1 MMPQYLDSLVVLVL
15 LLLLLF
21 SILRS
26 ALRIVPQQQSWVVE
40 RLGKFHRVLPPGL
53 SFVAPFLD
61 RVAFRFDI
69 REMPTEV
76 APQVCIS
83 LDNTTLT
90 VDGFLYLQ
98 ITDPVKA
105 AYGSSSPMNAAM
117 QLAQTTMRS
126 EIGKLHLD
134 QALSSRQL
142 LNAAVATSVDEA
154 AVNWGIKVL
163 RYEIKD
169 INPPP
174 EILRAME
181 LQITAEREKRAT
193 IARSEGQRQ
202 QQINTSE
209 GQRQQDINV
218 ADGRRQAEVLRAEG
232 EAKAIELVAAA
243 TAAAIRIIGE
253 SAVTDGGMAAL
264 QMQLAKDFIGQW
276 GNLARQ
282 ATTMI
287 IPADLGNIGAV
298 VGTAL
303 QMVRGEPR
311 SGGGMAGAPATP
323 GGAGSGAAGSGA
335 SARTGLGPMA
345 FGIAAGGP
353 VTSVPPAG

>member
-1 MMPQYLDSLVVLVL
+1 MTEFVATLIVLAL
-15 LLLLLF
+15 LLILGLA
-21 SILRS
+21 ILRYTV
-26 ALRIVPQQQSWVVE
+26 RIVPQQQAWVLE
-40 RLGKFHRVLPPGL
+40 RLGRFNRVLAPGL
-53 SFVAPFLD
+53 NFVTPFIE
-61 RVAFRFDI
+61 RVSFRFDM
-69 REMPTEV
+69 RETPTEV
-76 APQVCIS
+76 PPQTCIS

-105 AYGSSSPMNAAM
+105 AYGSSSPLTAAM

-142 LNAAVATSVDEA
+142 LNTAVAASVDEA

-163 RYEIKD
+163 RYEIRD
-169 INPPP
+169 INPPI

-209 GQRQQDINV
+209 GQRQQEINI
-218 ADGRRQAEVLRAEG
+218 ASGRREAEVLRAEG
-232 EAKAIELVAAA
+232 EARAIELVATA
-243 TAAAIRIIGE
+243 TASAIRTIGE
-253 SAVTDGGMAAL
+253 AAGGEGGMAAL

-276 GNLARQ
+276 GNLAK
-282 ATTMI
+282 AGTTLI
-287 IPADLGNIGAV
+287 VPANLGDIGAV

-303 QMVRGEPR
+303 QMVRTEARPT
-311 SGGGMAGAPATP
+311 ATP
-323 GGAGSGAAGSGA
+323 QG
-335 SARTGLGPMA
+335 
-345 FGIAAGGP
+345 
-353 VTSVPPAG
+353 SVPRVG

>member
-1 MMPQYLDSLVVLVL
+1 MMSYIASLVVFF
-15 LLLLLF
+15 LLLF
-21 SILRS
+21 FALSVMRA
-26 ALRIVPQQQSWVVE
+26 ALRIVPQQQAWVVE
-40 RLGKFHRVLPPGL
+40 RLGKYSRTLSPGL
-53 SFVAPFLD
+53 NIIVPFID
-61 RVAFRFDI
+61 RVAFRFDT

-76 APQVCIS
+76 PPQVCIS

-105 AYGSSSPMNAAM
+105 AYGSNNPMNAAM

-134 QALSSRQL
+134 QALSSRQI
-142 LNAAVATSVDEA
+142 LNTAVAASVDEA
-154 AVNWGIKVL
+154 ATNWGIKVL

-169 INPPP
+169 ITPPA

-181 LQITAEREKRAT
+181 LQITAEREKRAM

-209 GQRQQDINV
+209 GQRQQEINI

-243 TAAAIRIIGE
+243 TATAIRRIGE

-276 GNLARQ
+276 GNLAKQ
-282 ATTMI
+282 GTSLIVPANLGDVGSI
-287 IPADLGNIGAV
+287 I
-298 VGTAL
+298 GTAL
-303 QMVRGEPR
+303 RMVRAEQP
-311 SGGGMAGAPATP
+311 AGAIIPSDTAVSPPSASGSRPIPPTP
-323 GGAGSGAAGSGA
+323 TVPTAG
-335 SARTGLGPMA
+335 
-345 FGIAAGGP
+345 
-353 VTSVPPAG
+353 

>member
-1 MMPQYLDSLVVLVL
+1 MMPPYPNSLIVLVL
-15 LLLLLF
+15 LLLLIF
-21 SILRS
+21 AILRS
-26 ALRIVPQQQSWVVE
+26 ALRIVPQQQSWIVE
-40 RLGKFHRVLPPGL
+40 RLGKFHRVLAPGL
-53 SFVAPFLD
+53 NFLLPFMD

-69 REMPTEV
+69 REIPTEV

-98 ITDPVKA
+98 ITDPTKA

-142 LNAAVATSVDEA
+142 LNTAVATSVDEA
-154 AVNWGIKVL
+154 ATNWGIKVL

-209 GQRQQDINV
+209 GQRQQEINI
-218 ADGRRQAEVLRAEG
+218 ADGRRQAEVLRAQG
-232 EAKAIELVAAA
+232 EATAIELVATA
-243 TAAAIRIIGE
+243 TAAAIRTIGE
-253 SAVTDGGMAAL
+253 ATVTEGGMAAM

-276 GNLARQ
+276 GNLAK
-282 ATTMI
+282 AGTTMI
-287 IPADLGNIGAV
+287 VPADLGNIGAV

-303 QMVRGEPR
+303 QMVRTEPR
-311 SGGGMAGAPATP
+311 AGGMAAMPP
-323 GGAGSGAAGSGA
+323 
-335 SARTGLGPMA
+335 
-345 FGIAAGGP
+345 
-353 VTSVPPAG
+353 TSVPPTA

>member
-1 MMPQYLDSLVVLVL
+1 MPEFLLSVVVLAL
-15 LLLLLF
+15 LIAVAL
-21 SILRS
+21 SILRA
-26 ALRIVPQQQSWVVE
+26 ALRIVPQQQAWVVE
-40 RLGKFHRVLPPGL
+40 RLGRFSRVLNPGL
-53 SFVAPFLD
+53 NYVTPFVE
-61 RVAFRFDI
+61 RVAFRFDT
-69 REMPTEV
+69 RETPTAV
-76 APQVCIS
+76 PPQTCIS

-105 AYGSSSPMNAAM
+105 AYGSSSPMQAAM

-142 LNAAVATSVDEA
+142 LNTAVATSVDEA
-154 AVNWGIKVL
+154 ATNWGIKVL

-169 INPPP
+169 INPPA

-209 GQRQQDINV
+209 GTQQQDINI
-218 ADGRRQAEVLRAEG
+218 ATGRKQAEVLRAEG
-232 EAKAIELVAAA
+232 EARAIELVATATAQAIRTIGEAAA
-243 TAAAIRIIGE
+243 TE
-253 SAVTDGGMAAL
+253 GGMAAL
-264 QMQLAKDFIGQW
+264 QMQLAKDFIAQW
-276 GNLARQ
+276 GSLAKASTTLVVPANLG
-282 ATTMI
+282 
-287 IPADLGNIGAV
+287 DVGSV

-303 QMVRGEPR
+303 QMVRADIRPTP
-311 SGGGMAGAPATP
+311 APPAPA
-323 GGAGSGAAGSGA
+323 G
-335 SARTGLGPMA
+335 
-345 FGIAAGGP
+345 
-353 VTSVPPAG
+353 SVPRVG

>member
-1 MMPQYLDSLVVLVL
+1 MPQYLDSLIVLVL

-142 LNAAVATSVDEA
+142 LNTAVATSVDEA

-193 IARSEGQRQ
+193 IARSEGLRQ

-232 EAKAIELVAAA
+232 EAKAIELVATA
-243 TAAAIRIIGE
+243 TAAAIRTIGE
-253 SAVTDGGMAAL
+253 SAVADGGMAAL

-311 SGGGMAGAPATP
+311 PGGGAAGASAPPGSAGGGAGGMA
-323 GGAGSGAAGSGA
+323 A
-335 SARTGLGPMA
+335 SARAGLGPMA
-345 FGIAAGGP
+345 FGTAAAVP

>member
-1 MMPQYLDSLVVLVL
+1 MFATVTPLIVIFLVL
-15 LLLLLF
+15 LVAF
-21 SILRS
+21 SILRNG
-26 ALRIVPQQQSWVVE
+26 LRIVPQQQAWVVE
-40 RLGKFHRVLPPGL
+40 RLGRFHRVLGPGL
-53 SFVAPFLD
+53 NPLIPFTD
-61 RVAFRFDI
+61 RIAYRFDT
-69 REMPTEV
+69 REIPTEV

-142 LNAAVATSVDEA
+142 LNTAVAASVDEA

-193 IARSEGQRQ
+193 IARSEGLRQ

-232 EAKAIELVAAA
+232 EAKAIELVATA
-243 TAAAIRIIGE
+243 TAAAIRTIGE

-276 GNLARQ
+276 GNLAK
-282 ATTMI
+282 AGTTLI
-287 IPADLGNIGAV
+287 VPADLGNVGAI

-303 QMVRGEPR
+303 RMVQPATL
-311 SGGGMAGAPATP
+311 GMAAPGVA
-323 GGAGSGAAGSGA
+323 SGAASGSVPRVGA
-335 SARTGLGPMA
+335 S
-345 FGIAAGGP
+345 
-353 VTSVPPAG
+353 